1 MTSNMIQVT
10 MKVQPVEVEPVDPV
24 ECIKP
29 NEVIGAKPNEAV
41 EAKPNEAVEAIKP
54 NEVIEAIEP
63 IKTVDTIETFTPVED
78 VKPIELPTDSIQKE
92 HVESQEGPVE
102 VEEDK
107 SVAVVIWEA
116 TVTGRRLIDEM
127 INLGSY
133 SKIEGT
139 EHQFNEYVMPYGKLP
154 LSVIRN
160 YNLRIVDT
168 GRYRMLKEIRN
179 NKMLKSKS
187 EVAACNDFA
196 SWLVLLH
203 KKYPTRKII
212 LVYFEPRHSKILQLF
227 QALERYRLLDD
238 VNKTLLGCVNG
249 WDILRQQVHDLR
261 DEHRMVLKALSD
273 HHLTKDTPLESA
285 QQRAQAVYQVI
296 QKVHGGQ
303 IDTSIMKENLITCE
317 YMLEQVKKIK
327 EELIKEAQ
335 WRPVFADMFRQGIK
349 PRRRAG
355 FLRHLLV
362 ESGITY
368 SDITDIFKDKKDDG
382 IIDLV
387 KEKVKG
393 KNEADTDEM
402 IKLLNHHLAHPEK
415 HMRRGSGRRG
425 PRTRSVCVSE
435 LEKLAISKEENN
447 NNIENDENETPLIT
461 QVQPVV
467 PILVQVP

>member
-1 MTSNMIQVT
+1 MIQVT

-29 NEVIGAKPNEAV
+29 NEVIGAKPNEDV

-63 IKTVDTIETFTPVED
+63 IKTVDTSETITPVED

-227 QALERYRLLDD
+227 QVFRCFD
-238 VNKTLLGCVNG
+238 V
-249 WDILRQQVHDLR
+249 
-261 DEHRMVLKALSD
+261 
-273 HHLTKDTPLESA
+273 
-285 QQRAQAVYQVI
+285 
-296 QKVHGGQ
+296 
-303 IDTSIMKENLITCE
+303 
-317 YMLEQVKKIK
+317 
-327 EELIKEAQ
+327 
-335 WRPVFADMFRQGIK
+335 QGIK
-349 PRRRAG
+349 R
-355 FLRHLLV
+355 F
-362 ESGITY
+362 Y
-368 SDITDIFKDKKDDG
+368 SDIKSCYRLWSAT
-382 IIDLV
+382 
-387 KEKVKG
+387 
-393 KNEADTDEM
+393 ACWMTST
-402 IKLLNHHLAHPEK
+402 KLFWDAS
-415 HMRRGSGRRG
+415 MVGTYFDSR
-425 PRTRSVCVSE
+425 
-435 LEKLAISKEENN
+435 
-447 NNIENDENETPLIT
+447 
-461 QVQPVV
+461 
-467 PILVQVP
+467 